1 MERIEQSYKQRIKK
15 FEQERK
21 SVVTKSNGLTIL
33 RLVIFVAVAVS
44 MYLLWPSY
52 KWVAAVF
59 ILGTLLFL
67 IAVTYH
73 QRIGRKKRFLSK
85 LIKINQEE
93 IAYLNGDLSAF
104 NTGEEF
110 KDDQHDF
117 SNDLDLFGPQSLF
130 QRINR
135 TALKD
140 GEKKLADTLT
150 ANETNSIE
158 AKQEVVQ
165 ELAEKID
172 LRQSFTAEAS
182 LVESDISNKALTK
195 WLKEYKSFTPHF
207 APWLSL
213 VFSVLSVAFISLLFL
228 GVLEF
233 KHILLWI
240 MIGIG
245 ITGIYLKK
253 INVLLQF
260 INQTQ
265 SVFQQNKALIRLIE
279 NADLKSKKLNDV
291 RSDLKSGDQSA
302 SHQIHR
308 LTKLIDA
315 LEQRNNLLMGIFLNG
330 FLLWDIRLCHK
341 IEKWIAVHG
350 TKVENWLDAIV
361 EIDAQNSLA
370 NFAYNHQDHTYP
382 RLTDQY
388 QLKVKDLVHPS
399 LDQQKAVGNSIEMS
413 SDDFLIITGANMAG
427 KSTFLR
433 SIGTL
438 IVMANSGLPV
448 AADHCEYQPIKL
460 ISSMR
465 TADSLAGEASYFYA
479 ELARLKKIIDKIE
492 KERHFIVLDEILKG
506 TNSEDKAKG
515 SQKFVERLIRTS
527 STGLIA
533 THDLSLCQVAD
544 QYESVSNY
552 HFDAQIIK
560 DELYFDYQLKQGV
573 CQNMNAS
580 FLLRKM
586 KIVE

>member
-1 MERIEQSYKQRIKK
+1 MKRIEQSYKQRIKK

-59 ILGTLLFL
+59 IVGTLLFL

-73 QRIGRKKRFLSK
+73 QRIGRKKRYLSK

-195 WLKEYKSFTPHF
+195 WLKEHKSFTPHF

-233 KHILLWI
+233 KHVLLWLL
-240 MIGIG
+240 IGIG

-279 NADLKSKKLNDV
+279 NADLTSKK
-291 RSDLKSGDQSA
+291 
-302 SHQIHR
+302 
-308 LTKLIDA
+308 
-315 LEQRNNLLMGIFLNG
+315 
-330 FLLWDIRLCHK
+330 
-341 IEKWIAVHG
+341 
-350 TKVENWLDAIV
+350 VE
-361 EIDAQNSLA
+361 
-370 NFAYNHQDHTYP
+370 
-382 RLTDQY
+382 
-388 QLKVKDLVHPS
+388 
-399 LDQQKAVGNSIEMS
+399 
-413 SDDFLIITGANMAG
+413 
-427 KSTFLR
+427 
-433 SIGTL
+433 
-438 IVMANSGLPV
+438 
-448 AADHCEYQPIKL
+448 
-460 ISSMR
+460 
-465 TADSLAGEASYFYA
+465 
-479 ELARLKKIIDKIE
+479 
-492 KERHFIVLDEILKG
+492 
-506 TNSEDKAKG
+506 
-515 SQKFVERLIRTS
+515 
-527 STGLIA
+527 
-533 THDLSLCQVAD
+533 
-544 QYESVSNY
+544 
-552 HFDAQIIK
+552 
-560 DELYFDYQLKQGV
+560 
-573 CQNMNAS
+573 
-580 FLLRKM
+580 
-586 KIVE
+586 

>member
-1 MERIEQSYKQRIKK
+1 MEMIRQSYQQRIKK
-15 FEQERK
+15 IEQERK

-33 RLVIFVAVAVS
+33 RLVIFVTVALS

-59 ILGTLLFL
+59 IVGGLLFL
-67 IAVTYH
+67 IAVSYH
-73 QRIGRKKRFLSK
+73 QRIGRKKRYLSK
-85 LIKINQEE
+85 LIKINQDEL
-93 IAYLNGDLSAF
+93 AYLNGDLSAF

-117 SNDLDLFGPQSLF
+117 SNDLDLFGSQSLF

-140 GEKKLADTLT
+140 GEKKLAETLT
-150 ANETNSIE
+150 ANDTNSIE
-158 AKQEVVQ
+158 AKQEVVR

-195 WLKEYKSFTPHF
+195 WLKEYNSFTPNF
-207 APWLSL
+207 APWLSF

-228 GVLEF
+228 GFLEL
-233 KHILLWI
+233 KHVLLWLL
-240 MIGIG
+240 IGIG

-265 SVFQQNKALIRLIE
+265 SIFQQNKALIRLLE
-279 NADLKSKKLNDV
+279 DANFTSEKLKDIQSHL
-291 RSDLKSGDQSA
+291 RSDTQSA
-302 SHQIHR
+302 SNHIHR

-315 LEQRNNLLMGIFLNG
+315 LEQRNNLLLGIFLNG

-341 IEKWIAVHG
+341 IEKWLAVHG
-350 TKVENWLDAIV
+350 AKVDNWLDAIV

-370 NFAYNHQDHTYP
+370 NFAYDHQDHTYP

-388 QLKVKDLVHPS
+388 QLKVKNLVHPS
-399 LDQQKAVGNSIEMS
+399 LDKQKAVGNSIEMS

-448 AADHCEYQPIKL
+448 AADQCEYQPIKL

-479 ELARLKKIIDKIE
+479 ELARLKKIIDKIK
-492 KERHFIVLDEILKG
+492 KESHFIVLDEILKG

-515 SQKFVERLIRTS
+515 SQKFIERLIKTD

-533 THDLSLCQVAD
+533 THDLSLCQVAG
-544 QYESVSNY
+544 QHQSVTNY

-560 DELYFDYQLKQGV
+560 DELYFDYQLKKGI
-573 CQNMNAS
+573 CENMNAS

-586 KIVE
+586 KIVD

>member
-1 MERIEQSYKQRIKK
+1 MEKIEQSYQQRIKK
-15 FEQERK
+15 FEKERK
-21 SVVTKSNGLTIL
+21 STVAKGNGLTIL
-33 RLVIFVAVAVS
+33 RLVIFVTTAVS
-44 MYLLWPSY
+44 LYFLWPSY
-52 KWVAAVF
+52 KVVAGVFVIGTVLFFMAVAF
-59 ILGTLLFL
+59 
-67 IAVTYH
+67 H
-73 QRIGRKKRFLSK
+73 QRIGRKKRYLSK

-104 NTGEEF
+104 NTGEAF

-117 SNDLDLFGPQSLF
+117 SNDLDLFGEQSLF

-150 ANETNSIE
+150 ANDTKAIE
-158 AKQEVVQ
+158 AKQEVIK

-182 LVESDISNKALTK
+182 LVESDISNRALTN
-195 WLKEYKSFTPHF
+195 WLKQYKGFTPNF

-213 VFSVLSVAFISLLFL
+213 VFSVLSLAFISMLFM
-228 GVLEF
+228 GILEF
-233 KHILLWI
+233 KHILLWLL
-240 MIGIG
+240 IGIG

-260 INQTQ
+260 INHTQ
-265 SVFQQNKALIRLIE
+265 SVFQQNKALIKLIE
-279 NADLKSKKLNDV
+279 NATFSAKKLHAIQSNF
-291 RSDLKSGDQSA
+291 RSDSHKA
-302 SHQIHR
+302 SHQVHR

-341 IEKWIAVHG
+341 IEKWIIDHG
-350 TKVENWLDAIV
+350 PQVEKWLDAIV
-361 EIDAQNSLA
+361 EVDAQNSLA
-370 NFAYNHQDHTYP
+370 NFAYAHEDHVYP
-382 RLTDQY
+382 KLTSEH
-388 QLKVKDLVHPS
+388 QLKVKNLVHPS
-399 LDQQKAVGNSIEMS
+399 LDREKAVGNSIEMS
-413 SDDFLIITGANMAG
+413 SEDFLIITGANMAG

-515 SQKFVERLIRTS
+515 SQKFVERLIRTR

-544 QYESVSNY
+544 QHETVSNY

-586 KIVE
+586 KIVK